1 MQEIALQKPVAGWIQ
16 SKCEKM
22 EEILKEQKKI
32 EEEATNKIE
41 EEINSAD
48 DCVKSKGD

>member
-1 MQEIALQKPVAGWIQ
+1 MLDEYDRDIK
-16 SKCEKM
+16 
-22 EEILKEQKKI
+22 KKI

-41 EEINSAD
+41 EEIKSAD